1 MGAPKPTGGAGYM
14 TKEQQKQMMAKY
26 REYEEQLYEGHPDVK
41 RFVKRKKRWIGFLIL
56 SGLVLSVTAS
66 VFVAGLSGGNGVA
79 MVRAIVSGIAGFGI
93 ALILLLGSMKANWR
107 FSLLLYLIGFSR
119 LFSWYEG
126 MVNSFG
132 ISSPGEIPEI
142 YISAFWQ
149 SSLVYLAL
157 HDILS
162 VVYALLIILTAVVLT
177 IPSRSRALA
186 AEAEVMEEKLSD
198 YMRENSKG

>member
-1 MGAPKPTGGAGYM
+1 
-14 TKEQQKQMMAKY
+14 
-26 REYEEQLYEGHPDVK
+26 
-41 RFVKRKKRWIGFLIL
+41 
-56 SGLVLSVTAS
+56 
-66 VFVAGLSGGNGVA
+66 

-177 IPSRSRALA
+177 IPSRSRELA
-186 AEAEVMEEKLSD
+186 AEAEVMEEKLSG